1 MFERILVP
9 LDGSEHSLRALENA
23 IQIAKKFG
31 SRISLIHI
39 YSIVVPSVSP
49 IFLSES
55 VALAPEIVAELG
67 EAKSKVGAD
76 ILTEGEKRVVTEGIQ
91 VEKMLVEGHV
101 VEKILENAEKGEVNL
116 IVMGARGLGR
126 MKEVLLGSVSHSITR
141 HAKCP
146 VLVVK

>member
-1 MFERILVP
+1 MFDRILVP

-31 SRISLIHI
+31 SKINLIHI

-55 VALAPEIVAELG
+55 AALAPEIATELG
-67 EAKSKVGAD
+67 DAKRKVGED
-76 ILTEGEKRVVTEGIQ
+76 ILTESERRVNTEGIQ
-91 VEKMLVEGHV
+91 VEKLLVEGHV
-101 VEKILENAEKGEVNL
+101 VEKILETANKGGFNL
-116 IVMGARGLGR
+116 IAMGARGLGR
-126 MKEVLLGSVSHSITR
+126 MKEVLLGSVSHSIVR